1 MSHLNRRQALRLF
14 AAAGAAG
21 MAAPLL
27 SACSSSDDSTDSTA
41 VPSGPPVKIGMI
53 VPQGGMFK
61 DFGDE
66 LDNGFSLYLQQ
77 HDGKL
82 GGRQVTLVKADEGE
96 TADSG
101 KAAAN
106 KLIKDDK
113 VLAITGVANPAVML
127 AIRED
132 IENAKIPLIGSNA
145 SPKALQTLGP
155 KYIWRTSFVSD
166 EPGTAIARWAAG
178 NVGGSLAICGQTD
191 PAGSDEDVASF
202 VETYK
207 SVGGQIAGQARTV
220 AYGTKDFTAML
231 NAVKTSGAKGMYALF
246 NGAAAIEFV
255 KQYRNMHFPA
265 DFKLLGT
272 GSLTEGFVLKQQAD
286 AARDIY
292 TALNYS
298 PDLDNVANRRFVA
311 DYQKAFGSVPSTFAM
326 SSFDAAAVLDKAIT
340 DATRNLDS
348 FQLNAAI
355 GRLGQIDSPRGG
367 WQFTQTRTPLQRWYL
382 RQVRNDGAV
391 LSNVLTAELSTRG

>member
-21 MAAPLL
+21 LAAPLL
-27 SACSSSDDSTDSTA
+27 SACSDSEDPTDSTA
-41 VPSGPPVKIGMI
+41 VPGGPPIKIGMI
-53 VPQGGMFK
+53 VPQNGVFK
-61 DFGDE
+61 EFGTE
-66 LDNGFSLYLQQ
+66 LDNGFSLYLQL
-77 HDGKL
+77 HDGRL

-96 TADSG
+96 SADSG
-101 KAAAN
+101 KAAAA
-106 KLIKDDK
+106 KLIKEEK
-113 VLAITGVANPAVML
+113 VLALTGVANPAAML
-127 AIRED
+127 AMRQD
-132 IENAKIPLIGSNA
+132 IEDAKIPLIGSSA

-178 NVGGSLAICGQTD
+178 NAGGNLAICGQTGPGGD
-191 PAGSDEDVASF
+191 DDDVASF
-202 VETYK
+202 AEAYK
-207 SVGGQIAGQARTV
+207 SAGGQIAGQTRV
-220 AYGTKDFTAML
+220 LPYGTKDFTAML
-231 NAVKTSGAKGMYALF
+231 NGVKQSGAKAMYALF
-246 NGAAAIEFV
+246 SGASAIEFV
-255 KQYRNMHFPA
+255 KQYRNMHFPS
-265 DFKLLGT
+265 DFKLFGT
-272 GSLTEGFVLKQQAD
+272 GSLTEGYVLKQQGD
-286 AARDIY
+286 SARDIY

-298 PDLDNVANRRFVA
+298 PDLDNVANRRFIA
-311 DYQKAFGSVPSTFAM
+311 DYQKAFGTVPSTFAM
-326 SSFDAAAVLDKAIT
+326 SSYDAAAVLDKAIA